1 MNIMK
6 LTKNL
11 TKILKGVILLPNLPF
26 IFIAVIYVTY
36 ITIKQIGVI
45 EWLSTADDGV
55 THEERDFIDSVYPD
69 KLAYIIAI
77 IFYGWLLYKIL
88 T

>member
-1 MNIMK
+1 MK
-6 LTKNL
+6 TLK
-11 TKILKGVILLPNLPF
+11 KILEGVILLPNLPF
-26 IFIAVIYVTY
+26 ILIAGIYVTY
-36 ITIKQIGVI
+36 ESIKQIGVI
-45 EWLSTADDGV
+45 EWLSTADDGS
-55 THEERDFIDSVYPD
+55 TEEEINLFDDIYPN